1 MRSLDLPFLSRKL
14 NNLTMDPNINY
25 TVQKHSLEVF
35 HKKCILEN
43 FTISTEKHLRQRHFL
58 DKVASPKKGILE
70 NFAIF
75 TGKHLRQ
82 SLFFNK
88 VADPRHA
95 TLFKKRL
102 WHRCFSVHFSNFL
115 KHVSTIFY
123 QIFIFSP
130 NDTAF

>member
-14 NNLTMDPNINY
+14 NNLTMDPNIDY

-58 DKVASPKKGILE
+58 DKAESPKKGILE

-75 TGKHLRQ
+75 TGKQQRQ

-88 VADPRHA
+88 VADLRHA
-95 TLFKKRL
+95 TLFKNRL

-115 KHVSTIFY
+115 KHVCVHYFLSNFY
-123 QIFIFSP
+123 FF
-130 NDTAF
+130 TK